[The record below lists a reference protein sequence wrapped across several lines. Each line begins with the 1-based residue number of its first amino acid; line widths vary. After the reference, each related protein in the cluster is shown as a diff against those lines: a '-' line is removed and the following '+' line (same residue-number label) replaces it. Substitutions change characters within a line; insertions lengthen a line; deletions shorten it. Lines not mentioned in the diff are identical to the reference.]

1 MLDKSS
7 AATAGAAKSAAAA
20 LTPDLSKQARRELGL
35 SQNDVIKATGIQA
48 YKLKQWEGRGLTI
61 ELVDI
66 RKLADF
72 YESQGVSI
80 AELIQHH
87 ASKNG
92 AGHNGNADQPPAAR
106 PALQA
111 GFTHTHRPGLI
122 FSDRLAAEEVDRLME
137 RVEVNDDRIG
147 ALVKA
152 KIERGGFGGDITDE
166 SQQQVQELFGAMA
179 ENYLI
184 YRLLQ
189 GRNIIEASRQ
199 TKEARTVGEFVSQ
212 WMQESPVAP
221 EFAAIEDGAVVE
233 QE

>member
-1 MLDKSS
+1 MFKPTS
-7 AATAGAAKSAAAA
+7 
-20 LTPDLSKQARRELGL
+20 LTPDLSKAARRELGH

-48 YKLKQWEGRGLTI
+48 YRLKQWEARGLSI
-61 ELVDI
+61 ELTDL
-66 RKLADF
+66 KMLCEF
-72 YESQGVSI
+72 YAGQGV
-80 AELIQHH
+80 ELDELAQHI
-87 ASKNG
+87 G
-92 AGHNGNADQPPAAR
+92 QVQGPPAPSGSDKLPEGITR
-106 PALQA
+106 TP
-111 GFTHTHRPGLI
+111 RPGLL
-122 FSDRLAAEEVDRLME
+122 FSERLAAEEVDRLME
-137 RVEVNDDRIG
+137 RVETNDDRIG

-152 KIERGGFGGDITDE
+152 KIERGGFGGDITEE

-189 GRNIIEASRQ
+189 GRNIIEASRP

-221 EFAAIEDGAVVE
+221 EFATIEDGAPVG